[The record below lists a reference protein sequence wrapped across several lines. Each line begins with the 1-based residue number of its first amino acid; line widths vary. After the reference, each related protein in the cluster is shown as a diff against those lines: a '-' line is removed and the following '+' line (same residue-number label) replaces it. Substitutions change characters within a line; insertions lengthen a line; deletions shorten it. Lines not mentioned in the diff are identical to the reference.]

1 MNEIQIAPEIS
12 SGIES
17 LEQWAGGLRIATEPE
32 YEFAVEAVKQVKQAR
47 ARVVEKLSDPKTKA
61 HAAWKSIVKLEK
73 EFTDKCDIIEHVA
86 KSAMMTY
93 RQAEEEK
100 RLAEERRLQAIA
112 DEQARKEREKA
123 EQAAAKQR
131 AIEDEARRKAEAAR
145 AEAAKLD
152 ADTKE
157 AASLIRE
164 AEAAERKAAAAAV
177 KAEAKIEDAAA
188 VVAPVIQI
196 AKAAPVKGASIKTLW
211 RAELT
216 DMKKLIAAAAA
227 GNSLATSFLS
237 FNEEAA
243 NKIAVATKGAVECPG
258 VDFCGKDSMAVR
270 SK

>member
-1 MNEIQIAPEIS
+1 MNEIQK
-12 SGIES
+12 
-17 LEQWAGGLRIATEPE
+17 LEAEVMPVVQRAQEFTVTNAQEDEAAI
-32 YEFAVEAVKQVKQAR
+32 EFAKELIR
-47 ARVVEKLSDPKTKA
+47 AEEKVHELCDPICDATNKA
-61 HAAWKSIVKLEK
+61 HKTATAQRKMLLDPILQAKKIVKDSSL
-73 EFTDKCDIIEHVA
+73 A
-86 KSAMMTY
+86 W

-157 AASLIRE
+157 AARLIRE
-164 AEAAERKAAAAAV
+164 AEVAERKAAAAAV

-188 VVAPVIQI
+188 VMAPVIQV
-196 AKAAPVKGASIKTLW
+196 AKAAPVKGASVKTIWKARLV
-211 RAELT
+211 
-216 DMKKLIAAAAA
+216 DMEELIASAAK
-227 GNSLATSFLS
+227 GDSLAISFLS
-237 FNEEAA
+237 FNEQAA
-243 NKIAVATKGAVECPG
+243 GKIATATKGGVNCPG
-258 VDFCGKDSMAVR
+258 VTFYEEKSMAVR